1 MSWRIGSNE
10 QDLLTELIGK
20 NEKQSENKV
29 FLLFVGSFLWSLSSS
44 PHFLFLFTFFF
55 LLLVFSFL
63 TPLPALLPVLN
74 LHLVFL
80 SHQSLSHQCPCTNV
94 YRETSWNTHFKQD
107 RHNVVPKA
115 KPVYPAA
122 SGSSSSSLICDS
134 LQRSIYQS
142 LQQFMCLF
150 FFLAVVGTGRK
161 SSNGGRRQ
169 ENPRTSFFISVVT
182 GSSTSLIMLHWTQLL
197 SQVLWGTDHTE
208 ILLLPKSFSVALH
221 DYITCPI
228 FAINLSFFFY
238 KKEFVSFACTCWL
251 VKKWFRRERRAI
263 FEIGSWKK
271 YINTYI
277 YKQTKILP
285 VSISDCI

>member
-1 MSWRIGSNE
+1 M
-10 QDLLTELIGK
+10 K
-20 NEKQSENKV
+20 NRVKTKYFS
-29 FLLFVGSFLWSLSSS
+29 FLLVLFFGLCLLHLIFCFSL
-44 PHFLFLFTFFF
+44 LFFF

-150 FFLAVVGTGRK
+150 FFFGCGR
-161 SSNGGRRQ
+161 NRQ
-169 ENPRTSFFISVVT
+169 EIIKWRQETREPKNIIFYICCHRIEHFTHHAPLNTAPQS
-182 GSSTSLIMLHWTQLL
+182 GIMGDRPH
-197 SQVLWGTDHTE
+197 
-208 ILLLPKSFSVALH
+208 
-221 DYITCPI
+221 
-228 FAINLSFFFY
+228 
-238 KKEFVSFACTCWL
+238 
-251 VKKWFRRERRAI
+251 
-263 FEIGSWKK
+263 
-271 YINTYI
+271 
-277 YKQTKILP
+277 
-285 VSISDCI
+285 